1 MSVEKSK
8 FTVGDP
14 DKDFFEQNPH
24 WKYLDSSV
32 KLFGHFDRETISK
45 VRWAIYMIED
55 PDSKFFRY
63 PKERRVELVNN
74 NYLKDTYT
82 INYDPEKM
90 KIVNEELEYA
100 LNVYARETM
109 SKLKQDY
116 YERELSYQ
124 ILVGQ
129 ERDATDLKLKAD
141 VQVKLAKIYDEL
153 NKAREAFEAENE
165 EEKTKARGRQQPGML
180 FKNK

>member
-1 MSVEKSK
+1 MSVETSK

-24 WKYLDSSV
+24 WKYLDSSI
-32 KLFGHFDRETISK
+32 KLSEYFSK
-45 VRWAIYMIED
+45 ELLSKIRWAIYMIED

-63 PKERRVELVNN
+63 SKGRRVELVNN
-74 NYLKDTYT
+74 NYLKDDYT

-100 LNVYARETM
+100 LRVYARETM

-129 ERDATDLKLKAD
+129 ERDATNLKLKAD

-153 NKAREAFEAENE
+153 NKAREAFETENE

-180 FKNK
+180 FKNN